1 MILWIIVANVYHMQN
16 PMLKSEEIITTIEK
30 LYSRISERFP
40 DSDLGKVCEQM
51 LVIAKESDKIIQ
63 WISKPNYLIR
73 IFVILFFAVV
83 GAILVYSIMQVKF
96 EIPRVGFG
104 EFVQLSES
112 ALNELVLI
120 GAGIIFL
127 VTFETRRKRK
137 RVIIATNKLRCFAHI
152 IDAHQ
157 LAKDPDHITKIHT
170 LTQSSPKHS
179 LNEYE
184 LGRYLDY
191 CTEMLALVGKL
202 GFLYVQNFNDPQANN
217 AVNDLECLTTAMARN
232 VWQKIMILRT
242 QKQ

>member
-1 MILWIIVANVYHMQN
+1 MQK

-30 LYSRISERFP
+30 LRLRISERFP
-40 DSDLGKVCEQM
+40 DSDLSSVCEQM
-51 LVIAKESDKIIQ
+51 LVIAKESDRIIQ

-73 IFVILFFAVV
+73 IFVILFFTLAGIV
-83 GAILVYSIMQVKF
+83 LVYSMLQVEF
-96 EIPRVGFG
+96 EVPQIGFAD
-104 EFVQLSES
+104 FVQLSE
-112 ALNELVLI
+112 AVLNELVLI
-120 GAGIIFL
+120 GAGVIFL

-137 RVIIATNKLRCFAHI
+137 RVIISTNKLRCFAHI

-157 LAKDPDHITKIHT
+157 LTKDPDHITKIHIA
-170 LTQSSPKHS
+170 TQNSPRHS

-217 AVNDLECLTTAMARN
+217 AVNDLECLTAAMSRN
-232 VWQKIMILRT
+232 IWQKIMILRT
-242 QKQ
+242 QKP